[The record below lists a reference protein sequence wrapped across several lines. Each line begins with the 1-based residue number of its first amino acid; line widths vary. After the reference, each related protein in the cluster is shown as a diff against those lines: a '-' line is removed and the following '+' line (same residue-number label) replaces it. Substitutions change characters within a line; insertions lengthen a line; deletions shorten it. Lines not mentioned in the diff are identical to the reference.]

1 MELNENSDYVVNSYN
16 SFDEMNL
23 KDELLRGI
31 YSYGFEKPSSIQ
43 QRAIFPMKDGYDI
56 IGQAQSGTGKT
67 ATFTIGTLQLLSG
80 EKKTEAIILSPTRE
94 LSGQTLKVAK
104 NISNYM
110 NINIQEAIGGTSVN
124 DNIFR
129 LRNSPEIIVGT
140 PGRILDLIYRNI
152 IKTNDLKVL
161 VIDEADEMLSK
172 GFKNQ
177 IHDIFKEISN
187 KVQVTIFSATMPEEV
202 LEITNLFMK
211 NPINILVK
219 NDELTLEGIR
229 QFYVN
234 VEKEDYKYDTLCDLY
249 DNISMA
255 QSIIYCQS
263 KKKVEEVTK
272 RLSDDSFTVSAI
284 HGDMNQVERNQI
296 MNDFRNGS
304 ARILITTNLLARG
317 IDVQQVSVVI
327 NYDMPR
333 YLEDYIHRIGR
344 SGRFG
349 RKGVAIN
356 MVTNRDYRTIIDIER
371 FYSTQIE
378 EMPSNISSLI

>member
-1 MELNENSDYVVNSYN
+1 
-16 SFDEMNL
+16 
-23 KDELLRGI
+23 
-31 YSYGFEKPSSIQ
+31 
-43 QRAIFPMKDGYDI
+43 
-56 IGQAQSGTGKT
+56 
-67 ATFTIGTLQLLSG
+67 
-80 EKKTEAIILSPTRE
+80 
-94 LSGQTLKVAK
+94 
-104 NISNYM
+104 
-110 NINIQEAIGGTSVN
+110 
-124 DNIFR
+124 
-129 LRNSPEIIVGT
+129 
-140 PGRILDLIYRNI
+140 
-152 IKTNDLKVL
+152 
-161 VIDEADEMLSK
+161 
-172 GFKNQ
+172 
-177 IHDIFKEISN
+177 
-187 KVQVTIFSATMPEEV
+187 
-202 LEITNLFMK
+202 
-211 NPINILVK
+211 
-219 NDELTLEGIR
+219 
-229 QFYVN
+229 
-234 VEKEDYKYDTLCDLY
+234 
-249 DNISMA
+249 MA